1 MKKANVYEV
10 QLFTNINTRKKKK
23 NSDIR
28 QSNQEHVIG
37 VGTSVLNDTGLQVIM
52 KRLWCRTRYR
62 V

>member
-1 MKKANVYEV
+1 MKFNFLQTLTHV
-10 QLFTNINTRKKKK
+10 KKKK